1 MTAKTRRT
9 NQGTIVEFRGAL
21 TIGDGTLAV
30 GDAMDRF
37 IASCDDRIL
46 IDLSEVS
53 ALDSA
58 GVRVLVQSALRARDA
73 GVPLGLVAGEAGRV
87 RRVLDTLNLQAC
99 IPTYDNLASGLECLA
114 VEPAPRATC

>member
-1 MTAKTRRT
+1 MTATTRKT
-9 NQGTIVEFRGAL
+9 NQGTIVEVRGAL

-73 GVPLGLVAGEAGRV
+73 GVPLGLVTGGGRV

-99 IPTYDNLASGLECLA
+99 IPTYENLAAGLECLA
-114 VEPAPRATC
+114 TEPVPCATC